1 MKRED
6 LMDAMNDARDDY
18 IEDMMQTMREPA
30 KTRRVRPVLR
40 TVLLA
45 AALSLLLGAT
55 AFAAYRG
62 SMAHRAPS
70 PTDEPGYYLTDAGES
85 GHETLQL
92 NWGNAA
98 MLLHFDTT
106 DEGYR
111 HAFRFT
117 WMPEGMEAP
126 NPHGIVPI
134 LPDPNIP
141 REIPINSIED
151 VERVKNLRPAM
162 EPDREKLA
170 EMGLTLEE
178 AQSLRR
184 SAECWRDGE
193 FAMHVSLMDV
203 DMLYNHDLVLGW
215 LGGEAT
221 VIKED
226 DFGPYQRL
234 EVEVTACEKDPQPL
248 RCLFLF
254 EQEEQYLIAMIAD
267 PERYSYEELEA
278 IGEGIEVRTT
288 ALAVK
293 ADPDPDLNWSVL
305 GLARG

>member
-98 MLLHFDTT
+98 MLLHFEAEE
-106 DEGYR
+106 EGVR
-111 HAFRFT
+111 HLFRLGEL
-117 WMPEGMEAP
+117 PEGVTAAGHSAVP
-126 NPHGIVPI
+126 RRIV
-134 LPDPNIP
+134 
-141 REIPINSIED
+141 E
-151 VERVKNLRPAM
+151 
-162 EPDREKLA
+162 EPDRDPQFPPKTEVDEEKLA
-170 EMGLTLEE
+170 EMGLTEEE
-178 AQSLRR
+178 AEKWYLRA
-184 SAECWRDGE
+184 AECWRDGE
-193 FAMHVSLMDV
+193 FSMRIDLMDV
-203 DMLYNHDLVLGW
+203 DILTNHDLVLGW

-221 VIKED
+221 VVKED
-226 DFGPYQRL
+226 SVGPYQRL

-254 EQEEQYLIAMIAD
+254 EPEEQYLIAMIAD